1 LEAKERSDELD
12 IVRADMAGRRFG
24 VKNDGDLRER
34 ARLAMAAERYGR
46 DELRRIGKG
55 RARRRGVQG

>member
-1 LEAKERSDELD
+1 MD